1 MQVSYVYILKCS
13 DNTYYTGVTND
24 IFRRFNEHQ
33 DGINT
38 KCYTYFRRPLKLVFY
53 TQFMDIQQAICFE
66 KKLKKWSQAK
76 KEALI
81 EGRYEDLPN
90 LSRKKF
96 NKD

>member
-1 MQVSYVYILKCS
+1 MQSSYVYILKCS

-33 DGINT
+33 DGVNI
-38 KCYTYFRRPLKLVFY
+38 KCYTYFRRPLELVFY
-53 TQFMDIQQAICFE
+53 TQFMDIQQAIWFE

-90 LSRKKF
+90 LSKKKF